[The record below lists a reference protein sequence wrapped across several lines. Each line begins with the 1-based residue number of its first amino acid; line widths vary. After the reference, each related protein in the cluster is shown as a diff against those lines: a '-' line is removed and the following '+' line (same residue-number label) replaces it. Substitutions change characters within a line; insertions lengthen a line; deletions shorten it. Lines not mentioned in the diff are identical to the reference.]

1 MVTPQKIFVV
11 HFALAA
17 NLEDDLE
24 PKLWRKQL
32 AAADWDIYLLFT
44 CSRFGFE

>member
-11 HFALAA
+11 DLAPAA
-17 NLEDDLE
+17 NLEDDLK
-24 PKLWRKQL
+24 PQLWRKQL

-44 CSRFGFE
+44 CSSFGFE